1 MRKTRKEKEAEAA
14 EAKRLEE
21 EENAAK
27 AYAEFLETFEGK
39 ESSRRGGAN
48 FVRAD
53 TKATYNPLAESSQV
67 PPSTNV
73 FQRVRTGSFAS
84 RGRLLTTPPFS
95 LLLLPAMRRG
105 QKESVRWIRSWKK
118 SNGGP
123 NTALLRES
131 GSNHVS
137 EQAEREAKYGGK
149 GAAEPH
155 VLRPRTEL
163 AFRQWEVH
171 NGTGSV

>member
-53 TKATYNPLAESSQV
+53 TKATYNPLAEGGQAPASR
-67 PPSTNV
+67 NV
-73 FQRVRTGSFAS
+73 FQRVRTGSFS
-84 RGRLLTTPPFS
+84 YCTGVLTTPRFS
-95 LLLLPAMRRG
+95 LLPLLVMHRG
-105 QKESVRWIRSWKK
+105 RKENVRWIRSWKK
-118 SNGGP
+118 SNGEY
-123 NTALLRES
+123 NTSL
-131 GSNHVS
+131 G
-137 EQAEREAKYGGK
+137 
-149 GAAEPH
+149 
-155 VLRPRTEL
+155 
-163 AFRQWEVH
+163 
-171 NGTGSV
+171 